1 MAKRKNTAII
11 HQNARDAKKARR
23 RRPPPDLHW
32 ETKRRRGAADS
43 AVF

>member
-1 MAKRKNTAII
+1 MARRKNTAII
-11 HQNARDAKKARR
+11 HQNARDAKKAQRR
-23 RRPPPDLHW
+23 RLASSLHW